1 MPVTVSVNY
10 RGSFPPLTLVKGVL
24 CVLTAFSL
32 GLNKTLFRHFLAL
45 VRRQHS
51 LVPGSNISLFA
62 SLGASEI
69 TVEGC
74 FPVCLKL
81 SCFWMRDTVPTQSN
95 TAAMG
100 GLRYKI
106 DTHLCV
112 QMSSGSWC
120 LFVLS
125 LCSQP
130 YPGPVYESPSCPG
143 GPDCWVTPE
152 HFRGCCFPF
161 SVS

>member
-51 LVPGSNISLFA
+51 LVPGSNTSLLA
-62 SLGASEI
+62 SLGPSEI
-69 TVEGC
+69 TAEGC

-112 QMSSGSWC
+112 QMSSGSGHG
-120 LFVLS
+120 VS
-125 LCSQP
+125 LCFHCAPSLTQALCT
-130 YPGPVYESPSCPG
+130 SPFLVLG
-143 GPDCWVTPE
+143 VLIVG
-152 HFRGCCFPF
+152 
-161 SVS
+161 

>member
-45 VRRQHS
+45 LSRQHS

-62 SLGASEI
+62 SLGASQI

-74 FPVCLKL
+74 FPVCPSL
-81 SCFWMRDTVPTQSN
+81 SCFWIRDTVPTQSK

-100 GLRYKI
+100 GFRYKA
-106 DTHLCV
+106 DMHLCV
-112 QMSSGSWC
+112 QTFSRSVGVF
-120 LFVLS
+120 FVLL

-130 YPGPVYESPSCPG
+130 YPVPA
-143 GPDCWVTPE
+143 
-152 HFRGCCFPF
+152 
-161 SVS
+161 